1 MSDFLYELSCLI
13 HCERFQ
19 QLLSLVARETSCLV
33 NSDVQ
38 ILHNERFKNILGTV
52 RSICDWVSEKFHFV
66 TTWDFSRKNV
76 WNCDYQPQVC
86 TIWKIKHLYSLSHH
100 RPPKFSNFY
109 VYTSPLT
116 NLQVFFL
123 KHHFMRK
130 REMSFSFDW
139 DLWREDFFIYN
150 IDFVSLLIV
159 LSEWNCSQENTC
171 DSLFFKTLA
180 QLKAATAL
188 FFS

>member
-1 MSDFLYELSCLI
+1 MFNTLWAFSAIIVNGSAGNILSCQFWCANPSQWTI
-13 HCERFQ
+13 QKHFGHCKEHLWLSFWKIPFCDNMRLQ
-19 QLLSLVARETSCLV
+19 Q
-33 NSDVQ
+33 
-38 ILHNERFKNILGTV
+38 
-52 RSICDWVSEKFHFV
+52 
-66 TTWDFSRKNV
+66 KNV

-86 TIWKIKHLYSLSHH
+86 TIWKIKHLDSLPHH
-100 RPPKFSNFY
+100 KPPKFSNFY

-116 NLQVFFL
+116 KLEVFFL

-139 DLWREDFFIYN
+139 DLWRKDFFIYN

-159 LSEWNCSQENTC
+159 LSEWSCSQQNNC

-188 FFS
+188 FFL